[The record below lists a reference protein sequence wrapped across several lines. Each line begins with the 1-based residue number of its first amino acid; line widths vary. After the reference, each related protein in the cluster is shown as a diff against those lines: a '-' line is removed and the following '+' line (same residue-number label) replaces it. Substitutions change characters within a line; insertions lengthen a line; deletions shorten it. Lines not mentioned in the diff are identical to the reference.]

1 LKCAEKGGEKIS
13 RGKKKP
19 LKKEK
24 IIFKK
29 TTAGKISSDF
39 GKEKG

>member
-13 RGKKKP
+13 RGKKQP

-24 IIFKK
+24 LMFK
-29 TTAGKISSDF
+29 TAGKISSDF